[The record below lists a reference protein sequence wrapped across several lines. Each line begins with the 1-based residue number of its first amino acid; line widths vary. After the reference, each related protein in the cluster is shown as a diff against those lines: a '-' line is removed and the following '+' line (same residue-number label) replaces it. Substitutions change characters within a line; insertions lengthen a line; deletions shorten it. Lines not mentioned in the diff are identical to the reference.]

1 MLLIRDSGS
10 PPRWAQSDSDP
21 VISNLKKGDLM
32 ISDIKERCGVRN
44 NKVGKE
50 HEDLTNVAPVID
62 WYKLLLHHLGHF
74 NTTLLFQFQFGKPV
88 PKQQYIIE
96 SRPAN

>member
-1 MLLIRDSGS
+1 
-10 PPRWAQSDSDP
+10 
-21 VISNLKKGDLM
+21 M
-32 ISDIKERCGVRN
+32 ISDFKDRCGVRN

-50 HEDLTNVAPVID
+50 HEDLTNVFLD

>member
-1 MLLIRDSGS
+1 
-10 PPRWAQSDSDP
+10 
-21 VISNLKKGDLM
+21 M

-50 HEDLTNVAPVID
+50 HEDLTNVFID

-74 NTTLLFQFQFGKPV
+74 NTTLLFQFQFGKLV